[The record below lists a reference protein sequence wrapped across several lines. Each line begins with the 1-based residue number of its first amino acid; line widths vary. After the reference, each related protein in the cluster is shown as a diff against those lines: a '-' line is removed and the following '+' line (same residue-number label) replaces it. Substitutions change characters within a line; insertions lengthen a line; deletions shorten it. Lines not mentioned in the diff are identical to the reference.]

1 MRFAPAQLRRDEPR
15 DVGRRTPKSA
25 QKHPV
30 VLFDDVLTTGSQM
43 IGACRRFAKVG
54 MAPSLAFVVGR
65 TTHEQHEKM
74 IGWEKE
80 QLETERARIDL
91 RALLDR
97 PLSDL

>member
-1 MRFAPAQLRRDEPR
+1 
-15 DVGRRTPKSA
+15 
-25 QKHPV
+25 
-30 VLFDDVLTTGSQM
+30 
-43 IGACRRFAKVG
+43 